1 MNFYSEDSNLHKI
14 IMIKYQAISMKKKL
28 ATLNNLKDINKT
40 MNPLLNNLEAK
51 MLNFNRNCR
60 THNKEQNKLRKIIKM
75 KEW

>member
-1 MNFYSEDSNLHKI
+1 
-14 IMIKYQAISMKKKL
+14 MKKKL